1 MNDLHLCYT
10 FVHISLDHLIYLHME
25 VRVKVDL
32 RIIEIAVCFG
42 GRLKMFS

>member
-1 MNDLHLCYT
+1 MIYLYVTLSCIL
-10 FVHISLDHLIYLHME
+10 VLDHLFYLHME
-25 VRVKVDL
+25 VRMKVDL